1 MEPLPESCTESI
13 YIHSTLYQFN
23 DEARQQVIQRVNFT
37 LNNTSAKCWYNVVES
52 SFELRCPC
60 TIGAKADEVL
70 ATAIKDYVEQE
81 TKATELEDVS
91 TLSSVLIIKYAV
103 DANASSQREPNV
115 LRFPEGDIQPLDS
128 HIDDLEEE
136 MIQPE
141 ASSKTQDQTTHYPSF
156 QAFHV
161 IETEGA
167 DSMPLK
173 LFGMYELP
181 EGLLER
187 TLCSVADKEMTRAI
201 RCGVSARAVRS
212 EGKRDNFVFNGRL
225 GSPVGSNQAL
235 GLESLIPFPILK
247 GHSTL
252 DLPIERY
259 DNLVSETGD
268 GPVMDKWFAGLAQT
282 KPGEPEQDPEVPK
295 DARKLFAPGH
305 QSLSGKTRMP
315 KADPDAHTD
324 TEESDSDDEADTPRA
339 TLKDFASLMAMTKAR
354 DSKSEILDTTTE
366 TSDEDEDEDEDE
378 NAKEPMLSS
387 PTQDKSIK
395 GETHPKH
402 SFAALLGREEVPSP
416 SSSHKTA
423 ESGYSQAQ
431 FDLATRLGGLESSS
445 RTETKPEA
453 TSGDQE
459 LAPYNELQSYGPQF
473 AAVDNIG
480 LTANAANQATW
491 DNQHYE
497 RGKKAKKSKIRLAE
511 VHMPLPVQPT
521 SGSAPMSLSTGP
533 DLPGPQASHI
543 ARTSGHTSVLAS
555 GTTLA
560 NNADAV
566 SWTNQWS
573 HNVVQPTD
581 PHGRLVDDTTS
592 YARGPVKI
600 PPGLQPSS
608 TTVTAAHSQ
617 TTTEVGSES
626 GTSQVGGTSAGQT
639 IDIET
644 ISALVRSSF
653 EDQQQAP
660 SRPHVNRNDDDSDHD
675 DTIVERLRPQ
685 REDVRD
691 VQKKNTMSQKAKKKG
706 NDGKLKVELPL
717 PDPFRKPKSSVRSAQ
732 QNSIPAQKI
741 TIGGNAAINDK
752 VKTLDDRKSSPIN
765 GERLDAIIQKV
776 HALSEQS
783 ELRVRLGLVLNM
795 SGNRSM
801 RDRVT
806 TAASL
811 ADDLNSDCPNSTVV
825 FNGRLTTEIDDIS
838 HLLNLLDSPSS
849 TRVLY
854 EFRARDSSGKV
865 HSIEVELSKD
875 GSVKAKSSG
884 EVKAEI
890 YMHFPIR
897 VWDAMASLQQMPT
910 DTDFF
915 DAFLA
920 SLSTLNEPPSFTAL
934 VPSNQFSIEK
944 VFAKREF
951 ARPLSE
957 NSNGRLIV
965 TEVQDLFISSLN
977 APNANLQA
985 TCLSPEE
992 MTARQRFW
1000 WEAHF
1005 EGLSDGAEIFDAV
1018 KGVIT
1023 LMDGVG
1029 FNSRGPWTAAPQEQ
1043 DEEVFKEPSFW

>member
-23 DEARQQVIQRVNFT
+23 DEARQQVIQRVNST
-37 LNNTSAKCWYNVVES
+37 LNNTSARCWYNVLES

-81 TKATELEDVS
+81 TKTIELED
-91 TLSSVLIIKYAV
+91 
-103 DANASSQREPNV
+103 REPNV

-141 ASSKTQDQTTHYPSF
+141 ALSKTQDQTTHYPSF

-173 LFGMYELP
+173 LFGMYDLP

-187 TLCSVADKEMTRAI
+187 TLCSVADKEMTKAI

-252 DLPIERY
+252 DIPIER
-259 DNLVSETGD
+259 DDVLVSETGD
-268 GPVMDKWFAGLAQT
+268 GPVMDKWFAGMAQT
-282 KPGEPEQDPEVPK
+282 KPGAPEQDPEVPK

-315 KADPDAHTD
+315 KADPDAHTG

-354 DSKSEILDTTTE
+354 DSKSEVLDTTTE
-366 TSDEDEDEDEDE
+366 TSDEDQGEDE

-387 PTQDKSIK
+387 QTQDKSIK
-395 GETHPKH
+395 GVTHPKH

-445 RTETKPEA
+445 RTETKPEG
-453 TSGDQE
+453 TSGDQK
-459 LAPYNELQSYGPQF
+459 LAPYNELQSYGPHF

-573 HNVVQPTD
+573 HNVVKPTD
-581 PHGRLVDDTTS
+581 PRGRLIDDTTS

-600 PPGLQPSS
+600 PPGLQLSS

-644 ISALVRSSF
+644 TYPLVRSSF

-660 SRPHVNRNDDDSDHD
+660 SRPHVYRNDDDSDHD

-691 VQKKNTMSQKAKKKG
+691 VQKKDTMSQKAKKKG
-706 NDGKLKVELPL
+706 NAGKLKVELPL

-741 TIGGNAAINDK
+741 TIGANAAINDK
-752 VKTLDDRKSSPIN
+752 VKRLDERKPSPTN
-765 GERLDAIIQKV
+765 AERLDTFLQKV
-776 HALSEQS
+776 HALVEQS
-783 ELRVRLGLVLNM
+783 ELRVRLGLILNM

-801 RDRVT
+801 RDRIT
-806 TAASL
+806 TAVSL

-854 EFRARDSSGKV
+854 EFHARDSSGKV
-865 HSIEVELSKD
+865 HSIGVELSKD
-875 GSVKAKSSG
+875 GPMKAKSSG

-897 VWDAMASLQQMPT
+897 VWDATASLQQMPT

-920 SLSTLNEPPSFTAL
+920 SLSTLNEPPSLTAL

-957 NSNGRLIV
+957 NSNVRLIV
-965 TEVQDLFISSLN
+965 TEVQDLFVSSLN

-985 TCLSPEE
+985 TCLSPKE

-1018 KGVIT
+1018 NGIIT
-1023 LMDGVG
+1023 HMDGMG